1 MSQSL
6 VFFDYVFNK
15 SPLIQCIVNNEGK
28 ILEVNDSFCDFFDF
42 LLDKNPHYLND
53 VFYDE
58 SLQALIASPYEYGE
72 SQNIYIAYPGEK
84 YKTFEIKKTWMNRHT
99 ALFVFIE
106 REIAESVFND
116 IKRNYEDLAM
126 KEEELQHMVET
137 LTIRNHELDRIS
149 NELKTRN
156 FELDNFVYKASHD
169 MRSPL
174 MTTLGLIQLADMSK
188 DESLARSYL
197 PLIKERIQSLD
208 KLVNTILDLANNQR
222 KALQIKPIAL
232 DNIINHCIQTQSHAI
247 YFKDIEFD
255 VQIEPCLDLNSD
267 EEKLK
272 IILNNLI
279 GNAIKYQ
286 RKAVTKK
293 KVTITAS
300 KAGNNKIFISI
311 EDNGIGVIH
320 TDLEKVFD
328 MFYRGNDICKGSG
341 LGLYIVKQAVE
352 KINGDIHLE
361 SVYGEGTKVTV
372 ILPDIVV
379 KKKVLTQQINERQ

>member
-1 MSQSL
+1 
-6 VFFDYVFNK
+6 
-15 SPLIQCIVNNEGK
+15 
-28 ILEVNDSFCDFFDF
+28 
-42 LLDKNPHYLND
+42 
-53 VFYDE
+53 
-58 SLQALIASPYEYGE
+58 
-72 SQNIYIAYPGEK
+72 
-84 YKTFEIKKTWMNRHT
+84 
-99 ALFVFIE
+99 
-106 REIAESVFND
+106 ESVFND

-286 RKAVTKK
+286 RK
-293 KVTITAS
+293 
-300 KAGNNKIFISI
+300 
-311 EDNGIGVIH
+311 
-320 TDLEKVFD
+320 
-328 MFYRGNDICKGSG
+328 
-341 LGLYIVKQAVE
+341 
-352 KINGDIHLE
+352 
-361 SVYGEGTKVTV
+361 
-372 ILPDIVV
+372 
-379 KKKVLTQQINERQ
+379 

>member
-1 MSQSL
+1 MTQSL
-6 VFFDYVFNK
+6 IFFDYVFNK
-15 SPLIQCIVNNEGK
+15 SPFIQCIINSEGRL
-28 ILEVNDSFCDFFDF
+28 LEVNKSFCNHFDF
-42 LLDKNPHYLND
+42 TSTKNAQYLTD

-58 SLQALIASPYEYGE
+58 ALKELIASPYRFEE
-72 SQNIYIAYPGEK
+72 RETIYVENPGIK
-84 YKTFEIKKTWMNRHT
+84 YKTFEIKKTWLNSQT
-99 ALFVFIE
+99 ALIIFVE

-116 IKRNYEDLAM
+116 IKRNFEDLAM

-137 LTIRNHELDRIS
+137 LTLRNIELDKIS

-174 MTTLGLIQLADMSK
+174 MTTLGLIQLAEMSN

-222 KALQIKPIAL
+222 KALDIKKIDLKQIVDI
-232 DNIINHCIQTQSHAI
+232 CIQNQNHAMH
-247 YFKDIEFD
+247 YKDIEFD
-255 VQIEPCLDLNSD
+255 IQLEPCLDLYSD

-272 IILNNLI
+272 IILSNLI

-286 RKAVTKK
+286 RKSQNSKLVR
-293 KVTITAS
+293 ITAS
-300 KAGNNKIFISI
+300 KTNNDKIFISI

-320 TDLEKVFD
+320 TEIEKVFD

-341 LGLYIVKQAVE
+341 LGLYIVKQAIE
-352 KINGDIHLE
+352 KLNGEINLE
-361 SVYGEGTKVTV
+361 SIYGEGTKVSV
-372 ILPDIVV
+372 ILPNING
-379 KKKVLTQQINERQ
+379 KKKVLMQHIDEEK